1 MGIQPF
7 NNLKMFHT
15 LKLRMKSQLS
25 DFVGYKL
32 FYSSILGKMFPNDC
46 KVFYELITHLEPINF
61 NNDIVKF
68 NTMILATCMIQPLQF
83 ERSNIV
89 AGLAFAA

>member
-1 MGIQPF
+1 MRLQYDII
-7 NNLKMFHT
+7 
-15 LKLRMKSQLS
+15 
-25 DFVGYKL
+25 VYYVL

-68 NTMILATCMIQPLQF
+68 NTMMLATCMIQPLQF

-89 AGLAFAA
+89 GGLAFAA